1 MSAQSVVNAKQQ
13 QQQQQHSSI
22 ATRHCPSRTKDGSPA
37 VSVVLELDELTNL
50 QRHFDAARARLGGEE
65 GRSAPRVQ
73 HNAPFHAFWKEWCSC
88 GTCVM
93 IDDDVGEIAWDGRR
107 ERFAHRG
114 NLSRFSHLYEAK
126 PHDDGLDFWTS

>member
-50 QRHFDAARARLGGEE
+50 QRHFDAARARPGGEVREE

-73 HNAPFHAFWKEWCSC
+73 HNAPLE
-88 GTCVM
+88 GVVLLRNVR
-93 IDDDVGEIAWDGRR
+93 DD
-107 ERFAHRG
+107 
-114 NLSRFSHLYEAK
+114 
-126 PHDDGLDFWTS
+126 

>member
-50 QRHFDAARARLGGEE
+50 QRHFDAGAPGREVRSRPPEPGEGARQKFNTTRLE
-65 GRSAPRVQ
+65 GVVLLRNVR
-73 HNAPFHAFWKEWCSC
+73 
-88 GTCVM
+88 
-93 IDDDVGEIAWDGRR
+93 DD
-107 ERFAHRG
+107 
-114 NLSRFSHLYEAK
+114 
-126 PHDDGLDFWTS
+126 

>member
-50 QRHFDAARARLGGEE
+50 QRHFDAARARPGGDFRRRAARRHEFNTTRHLE
-65 GRSAPRVQ
+65 GVVLLRNVR
-73 HNAPFHAFWKEWCSC
+73 
-88 GTCVM
+88 
-93 IDDDVGEIAWDGRR
+93 DD
-107 ERFAHRG
+107 
-114 NLSRFSHLYEAK
+114 
-126 PHDDGLDFWTS
+126 

>member
-50 QRHFDAARARLGGEE
+50 QRHFDAARPGGEVRRGPPE
-65 GRSAPRVQ
+65 PEGARQSSTQRAYGRSGAL
-73 HNAPFHAFWKEWCSC
+73 A
-88 GTCVM
+88 
-93 IDDDVGEIAWDGRR
+93 
-107 ERFAHRG
+107 ERA
-114 NLSRFSHLYEAK
+114 
-126 PHDDGLDFWTS
+126 

>member
-50 QRHFDAARARLGGEE
+50 QRHFDAARPGGEGPPE
-65 GRSAPRVQ
+65 LRAPGSSVQ
-73 HNAPFHAFWKEWCSC
+73 HNAPLE
-88 GTCVM
+88 GVVLLRNVR
-93 IDDDVGEIAWDGRR
+93 DD
-107 ERFAHRG
+107 
-114 NLSRFSHLYEAK
+114 
-126 PHDDGLDFWTS
+126 

>member
-50 QRHFDAARARLGGEE
+50 QRHFDAARAAPGRGGQE
-65 GRSAPRVQ
+65 RAPLSPVRAPESSSTQRVMLLR
-73 HNAPFHAFWKEWCSC
+73 N
-88 GTCVM
+88 VR
-93 IDDDVGEIAWDGRR
+93 DD
-107 ERFAHRG
+107 
-114 NLSRFSHLYEAK
+114 
-126 PHDDGLDFWTS
+126 

>member
-50 QRHFDAARARLGGEE
+50 QRHFDAGAHGRGGQERPPLVSLVRAPGSSSTQRAF
-65 GRSAPRVQ
+65 GRSGAL
-73 HNAPFHAFWKEWCSC
+73 A
-88 GTCVM
+88 
-93 IDDDVGEIAWDGRR
+93 
-107 ERFAHRG
+107 ERA
-114 NLSRFSHLYEAK
+114 
-126 PHDDGLDFWTS
+126 

>member
-50 QRHFDAARARLGGEE
+50 QRHFDAGAPGRGGQERPPLSLVRAPGSSSTQRLE
-65 GRSAPRVQ
+65 GVVLLRNVR
-73 HNAPFHAFWKEWCSC
+73 
-88 GTCVM
+88 
-93 IDDDVGEIAWDGRR
+93 DD
-107 ERFAHRG
+107 
-114 NLSRFSHLYEAK
+114 
-126 PHDDGLDFWTS
+126 

>member
-50 QRHFDAARARLGGEE
+50 QRHVDAARRGG
-65 GRSAPRVQ
+65 GGGS
-73 HNAPFHAFWKEWCSC
+73 
-88 GTCVM
+88 
-93 IDDDVGEIAWDGRR
+93 R
-107 ERFAHRG
+107 ERDAPVVRR
-114 NLSRFSHLYEAK
+114 S
-126 PHDDGLDFWTS
+126 